1 VQNTITLV
9 RLFYGVGFVDDE
21 IFKLKKKL
29 GISVMKLKV
38 KREIIQKKIKN
49 ETTIQIPTRI
59 IIFLNY
65 SQQYTTIF
73 DYLFLKG

>member
-1 VQNTITLV
+1 
-9 RLFYGVGFVDDE
+9 
-21 IFKLKKKL
+21 
-29 GISVMKLKV
+29 MKLKV